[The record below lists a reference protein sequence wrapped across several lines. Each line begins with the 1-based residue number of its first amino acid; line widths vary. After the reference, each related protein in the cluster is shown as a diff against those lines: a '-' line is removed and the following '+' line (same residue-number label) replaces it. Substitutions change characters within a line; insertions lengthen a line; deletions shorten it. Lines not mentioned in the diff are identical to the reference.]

1 MKEKIEWYQEVLEL
15 EPSSK
20 VFFPLARLLAENGRF
35 ADAASALRQGLDRH
49 PEHFEA
55 QMLFLEMLV
64 RTNRD
69 EEAEELARDVAR
81 TTSGYPTFWR
91 KWAEALAAGENG
103 MESSLAVSFLAARFD
118 GNRISWGE
126 VIRLGLSAAT
136 DGKVSQESPAVL
148 DRNFSS
154 EIETDDF
161 SEEPEPEESELE
173 ELEGTDEDDS
183 DLPEF
188 TFDAGEE
195 GASGFFESEEE
206 AAALVSESGDGEG
219 ALEVSVLSSGFE
231 EGDLENDSQEDEDV
245 EGEGEGEESFSLR
258 TMTMAGL
265 LADQGDCRGALAI
278 YKEFWSEEPVGPR
291 KERLGGLIAEMESRL
306 AEAASPEQGKGATG
320 KRQAGSE
327 GAVPDVAKGLDGK
340 KKLMTTL
347 EALADRLDDRA
358 TGQD

>member
-55 QMLFLEMLV
+55 RMLFLEMLV

-69 EEAEELARDVAR
+69 EEAGELAQDIAR
-81 TTSGYPTFWR
+81 TMSGYPAFWR
-91 KWAEALAAGENG
+91 KWAQTLAAGENG
-103 MESSLAVSFLAARFD
+103 MESSLAVSFLAAWFD

-136 DGKVSQESPAVL
+136 DGKAFGESPAIL
-148 DRNFSS
+148 DHDISS
-154 EIETDDF
+154 ETDGL
-161 SEEPEPEESELE
+161 PEEE
-173 ELEGTDEDDS
+173 DS

-188 TFDAGEE
+188 TFDAVGEE
-195 GASGFFESEEE
+195 NSGFFESEEQ
-206 AAALVSESGDGEG
+206 AADLVSESSE
-219 ALEVSVLSSGFE
+219 AEEFRKPSVLSGAFE
-231 EGDLENDSQEDEDV
+231 EGELENDSREDED
-245 EGEGEGEESFSLR
+245 GEGEESFSLR

-278 YKEFWSEEPVGPR
+278 YKELWSEEPAGPR
-291 KERLGGLIAEMESRL
+291 RDRLEGLISEMESRL
-306 AEAASPEQGKGATG
+306 AETASSEQGKTGGG

-327 GAVPDVAKGLDGK
+327 GVAPDAANGLKGK
-340 KKLMTTL
+340 KKLMSTL
-347 EALADRLDDRA
+347 EALADRLEDRA
-358 TGQD
+358 AG

>member
-35 ADAASALRQGLDRH
+35 SDAASALRQGLDRH

-55 QMLFLEMLV
+55 RMLFLEMLV

-81 TTSGYPTFWR
+81 TISGYPTFWR
-91 KWAEALAAGENG
+91 KWAEALAAGESG

-136 DGKVSQESPAVL
+136 DGKVSEKSPAVL
-148 DRNFSS
+148 DHDFSS
-154 EIETDDF
+154 ETKADDF
-161 SEEPEPEESELE
+161 SEEPELEEPELE
-173 ELEGTDEDDS
+173 EIDEDDS

-195 GASGFFESEEE
+195 ETSGFFESEEE
-206 AAALVSESGDGEG
+206 AAALVSESNEAEG
-219 ALEVSVLSSGFE
+219 AQEVSVLSSGFV

-245 EGEGEGEESFSLR
+245 EAEGEVEESFSLR

-278 YKEFWSEEPVGPR
+278 YKELWAEEPAGPR
-291 KERLGGLIAEMESRL
+291 RERLEGLIAEMESRL
-306 AEAASPEQGKGATG
+306 AEATSPEQGKAGGG

-340 KKLMTTL
+340 TKLMSTL

-358 TGQD
+358 AGQD